1 MGASGSKIGHGSHK
15 HSSGSASSASSG
27 NGGGGSGHHGE
38 APRKTHVFKSPKLGR
53 SKGKAP
59 SAPPLKTTA
68 PEPEAKASKF
78 FPELNR
84 PAVDEVDDP
93 DLPPS
98 SPPPPPPPQLST
110 EDNANSFLPSNHRHQ
125 SRDRLITSSSSSAAV
140 AKSIVQEV
148 TTTAADQWRKNS
160 GEEHRALPSSSPPA
174 AAKTPVFS
182 TFSLPKSAPKT
193 EDSAATAAKS
203 STTVSPSPNSTF
215 YRETIRAL
223 DVKIAQAERKN
234 SFTTSSSTKT
244 PQILAEEEDTTISEP
259 EKEEEEGEEVYH
271 SLPYTSI
278 EVSRVSSAP
287 TITKTGVE
295 SSLKDQRSSGSS
307 LNVTSHRKTPSFS
320 TSSVNSSK
328 SPSRSSSFVLPIPGR
343 SPVSITPGAEA
354 FVGELIDGLDRVRAK
369 VERSVS
375 RQYHRLSRSSSVVK
389 QGKDEEGEL
398 PKTIAMTSTPLS
410 SPNNA
415 AEVQHLDL
423 RQLFAERLGKEVIA
437 GGVFGVSG
445 GGPGGQMGDGQSTL
459 MRELVQRRTSSP
471 ASVGGPGGGGKSGGG
486 RAGDDRVFVSWGM
499 RFENERVFRFEVL
512 SFFFSKKSN
521 SYFFLL
527 QNQIRDANLK
537 NAQNHQ
543 YNSIHH
549 FIVQIQKEKGE
560 LQKELEELRSTTE
573 AKRLEIEKLEKELRQ
588 LKDHRKHPNSASD
601 PADDKDAEEKE
612 KEAESSPGEGGD
624 LQKKKKKD
632 VKVEEDEDV
641 LERPGVESAE
651 TTLPGKFFVNF

>member
-27 NGGGGSGHHGE
+27 NGGSSGHHE

-59 SAPPLKTTA
+59 SAPPPPLKTSA
-68 PEPEAKASKF
+68 DKPESEAKTSKF
-78 FPELNR
+78 FPEPNR

-110 EDNANSFLPSNHRHQ
+110 EDNANSSLPSNHRHQ
-125 SRDRLITSSSSSAAV
+125 SRDRLITSSSSAAV

-160 GEEHRALPSSSPPA
+160 GEEHRALPSSSSPPVT
-174 AAKTPVFS
+174 KTPVFS
-182 TFSLPKSAPKT
+182 TFSLPKSALKS
-193 EDSAATAAKS
+193 EDSAVTAAKS
-203 STTVSPSPNSTF
+203 STTVSPNSTF

-223 DVKIAQAERKN
+223 DVKIAQAEQKTN
-234 SFTTSSSTKT
+234 SSSISSTKT
-244 PQILAEEEDTTISEP
+244 PQILAEEEDTTILEP
-259 EKEEEEGEEVYH
+259 EKEEEEEEEEEVYH

-287 TITKTGVE
+287 TITKIGEE

-307 LNVTSHRKTPSFS
+307 LNVTGHRKTPSFS
-320 TSSVNSSK
+320 TSSANSSK

-375 RQYHRLSRSSSVVK
+375 RQYHRLSRSSSVKEKV
-389 QGKDEEGEL
+389 GENEL

-445 GGPGGQMGDGQSTL
+445 GPGGPGGGGDGQSTL

-471 ASVGGPGGGGKSGGG
+471 ASVGGGGGGKGGG
-486 RAGDDRVFVSWGM
+486 RAGDDRVFVSW
-499 RFENERVFRFEVL
+499 E
-512 SFFFSKKSN
+512 FF
-521 SYFFLL
+521 
-527 QNQIRDANLK
+527 
-537 NAQNHQ
+537 
-543 YNSIHH
+543 
-549 FIVQIQKEKGE
+549 G
-560 LQKELEELRSTTE
+560 
-573 AKRLEIEKLEKELRQ
+573 
-588 LKDHRKHPNSASD
+588 
-601 PADDKDAEEKE
+601 
-612 KEAESSPGEGGD
+612 
-624 LQKKKKKD
+624 
-632 VKVEEDEDV
+632 
-641 LERPGVESAE
+641 
-651 TTLPGKFFVNF
+651 